1 MTEQHRISKREDVA
15 YRQAI
20 INQALHDFQERG
32 IRGVTMSGI
41 SEELHISKR
50 TLYEI
55 YDSKEKLLL
64 ECLRVKHEINL
75 KQMEEALAS
84 ADNVLEGILRIFRL
98 RFDESQHI
106 NPLFLAELQAYD
118 VAKDYFSKIH
128 QQQRADAVNFLRQG
142 IEEGV
147 FEPNTDFEIIYD
159 MMAMMIDSIFSLGLL
174 DSFSLEHTFAATVLT
189 YFRGCATEKGRC
201 IIDEWLLAQQD

>member
-1 MTEQHRISKREDVA
+1 MTEPQRKLKREDAA

-20 INQALHDFQERG
+20 INQAIQDFHERG

-64 ECLRVKHEINL
+64 ECLHAKHESNL
-75 KQMEEALAS
+75 RQIEELLAGTE
-84 ADNVLEGILRIFRL
+84 NVLEGILRIFRL
-98 RFDESQHI
+98 RLDESQHI
-106 NPLFLAELQAYD
+106 NPQFIIELQDYN
-118 VAKDYFSKIH
+118 VAKDYFSQIH
-128 QQQRADAVNFLRQG
+128 NKQREESLAFLRKG

-147 FEPNTDFEIIYD
+147 FEPKVDFEIIYD
-159 MMAMMIDSIFSLGLL
+159 MTALMIDNIFALGLL
-174 DSFSLEHTFAATVLT
+174 DSFPMKRIFASTVIT
-189 YFRGCATEKGRC
+189 YLRGCVTEKGRR
-201 IIDEWLLAQQD
+201 IIDEWFVTQRE